1 MSRIPALL
9 ALLHGATLALGATA
23 QPHADPSDARA
34 PVPPAVHKSAAQ
46 PKPADDPAP
55 SDWRAANERV
65 ARVGGWRTYARE
77 TLPPEAAR

>member
-9 ALLHGATLALGATA
+9 ALLSGATLALGATA
-23 QPHADPSDARA
+23 QPRPDPADARA
-34 PVPPAVHKSAAQ
+34 TAPPAIHKSAIQ
-46 PKPADDPAP
+46 PKPADDPPPA
-55 SDWRAANERV
+55 DWRAANERV